1 MKRTA
6 YFLITVSFLAA
17 AYFSVIDPELVPWPK
32 VIPALLVGLVGVAM
46 IQLSARRKERAVDT
60 VRTNIEK
67 LEESLSNIVAN
78 AIQLDEAKDGIDPY
92 EIRHRIDELFMDD
105 LDTFVG
111 NRESISHAFGLQAYA
126 NVMTS
131 FATGERYLNRCW
143 SASTDGYIDEIHTY
157 LTRAKIQ
164 FEEALDLLR
173 THTASTQPTRPG
185 G

>member
-1 MKRTA
+1 MKRIA

-17 AYFSVIDPELVPWPK
+17 AYFSVIDPDLVPWPQ
-32 VIPALLVGLVGVAM
+32 VIPALLVGLAGVAM
-46 IQLSARRKERAVDT
+46 IQLSARSKERAVDT
-60 VRTNIEK
+60 VRSNIGK

-92 EIRHRIDELFMDD
+92 EIRHRIDDLFMDD
-105 LDTFVG
+105 LDTFVQ

-143 SASTDGYIDEIHTY
+143 SASTDGYIDEVHTY

-164 FEEALDLLR
+164 FEEALELLR
-173 THTASTQPTRPG
+173 THTSTASEG
-185 G
+185 